1 MREITSIEIKR
12 VIEELKEKL
21 VGSRLRKFYDLGEGS
36 FRLMFYNKAGNI
48 QIFCKLLLTFN
59 ETSFTEEA
67 EEATPFAMGIRKR
80 LENSTLTGISQH
92 NSDRVIVLEFGKE
105 GYRLIIEML
114 GKGNFILADMSGR
127 IELCYRIA
135 RYKERSISPGGV
147 YAFPKAGAIPFEEI
161 SKASV
166 ESVLERDAEGKK
178 LIRHLSDSIN
188 IGPIYL
194 EEIIKRSGMD
204 PRAGLEEEKKE
215 KLVSELLNFFKRA
228 GADKPRIYME
238 NGEEKDYSIV
248 ALERYRGFDYAEYD
262 TMNELLDNLYLRKRS
277 EEVDEERLEQKERT
291 LANISAQKELAN
303 ATEIEAESCNRAAN
317 KIFENMQGINTL
329 IQYMRSNKRARVEE
343 VQSAFPG
350 IKIKGLDLKNKRVT
364 IELKGE

>member
-1 MREITSIEIKR
+1 MREITSIEVKR
-12 VIEELKEKL
+12 VIDELKEKL
-21 VGSRLRKFYDLGEGS
+21 VGSRLRKFYDLGGGS

-48 QIFCKLLLTFN
+48 QVFCRLLLAFN

-67 EEATPFAMGIRKR
+67 EEATPFAMGVRKR
-80 LENSTLTGISQH
+80 LENTTLTEIRQH

-114 GKGNFILADMSGR
+114 GKGNVILADMSDR

-135 RYKERSISPGGV
+135 RYRERSISPGGV

-161 SKASV
+161 SKASI
-166 ESVLERDAEGKK
+166 ESALDRDAEGKK

-204 PRAGLEEEKKE
+204 PRASLEGEKEE
-215 KLVSELLNFFKRA
+215 KLVSELLNFFKKV
-228 GADKPRIYME
+228 GTEKPRIYIE

-248 ALERYRGFDYAEYD
+248 ALERYRGFEYVEYN
-262 TMNELLDNLYLRKRS
+262 TMNELLDNLYLRERS
-277 EEVDEERLEQKERT
+277 EDVDEERLEQKERM
-291 LANISAQKELAN
+291 LANISAQKELAK
-303 ATEIEAESCNRAAN
+303 ATELESESCTRAAN
-317 KIFENMQGINTL
+317 KIFENMQEINAL
-329 IQYMRSNKRARVEE
+329 IQYMKSNKRTSVEE
-343 VQSAFPG
+343 VQGAFPG
-350 IKIKGLDLKNKRVT
+350 IKIKGLDLKDKRVT